1 MILYCPTLY
10 IYYYFGLCS
19 GMGEAFAAC
28 HAQELIASL
37 LQADAAEPQAQVDP
51 NMNFEAWIFGP
62 DDPEI

>member
-1 MILYCPTLY
+1 
-10 IYYYFGLCS
+10 
-19 GMGEAFAAC
+19 MGEAFAAC